1 MAIVE
6 AAKQIKTELCA
17 RAAKLWE
24 LKGDQVEFSKGYVKA
39 IGAASE
45 KFKPMSI
52 ADFAKIAGKTGGPIG
67 GEGPIHF
74 PGGRP
79 RPRPPPRGL
88 PGAPAARPRDDIR
101 FTLAPA
107 PGDAPPPP
115 LSPGQWP

>member
-67 GEGPIHF
+67 G
-74 PGGRP
+74 GRP
-79 RPRPPPRGL
+79 PQAPGPPPPPPPPPSPPPL
-88 PGAPAARPRDDIR
+88 PP
-101 FTLAPA
+101 
-107 PGDAPPPP
+107 APPPP
-115 LSPGQWP
+115 PASPATSP